1 MRPVVVVIADVFGHQ
16 SLEVS
21 LVEDDDMIE
30 QLPAAA
36 ADKAFGDPVLPRA
49 AEASPLW
56 FDAETPN
63 RADNFLTEIRCS
75 VKEQIL
81 GRVVVG
87 NASRN

>member
-49 AEASPLW
+49 AEASSFGSDTEA
-56 FDAETPN
+56 FDGVDDFRIE
-63 RADNFLTEIRCS
+63 
-75 VKEQIL
+75 
-81 GRVVVG
+81 VG
-87 NASRN
+87 TAIQD